1 VAAAE
6 VLRMAVGQV
15 GIVPF
20 DAEGL
25 RSQILRERLGATEPR
40 VEIVD
45 LLDGKNE

>member
-1 VAAAE
+1 
-6 VLRMAVGQV
+6 MAVGQV

-25 RSQILRERLGATEPR
+25 KRPQILRERLGAAEPR

-45 LLDGKNE
+45 LLDGKND